1 MFRSFHIW
9 LWGLV
14 MELEYKLYPWKT
26 NSPPEWAINR
36 YNLDHEIIDEYE
48 DHIHYNWIKSHE
60 QKINRLQS
68 EMIYVLSKIK
78 KIDQNK

>member
-1 MFRSFHIW
+1 
-9 LWGLV
+9 

-68 EMIYVLSKIK
+68 EMIYVLSKIE